1 VHGSLAAEERT
12 AALLRD
18 LRTDGR
24 VEIEDAAYRL
34 NVHPMTIR
42 RALKMLE
49 RDGRA
54 RLVRGGAVHVGSE
67 EFAIRQ
73 SRALSAKKKIA
84 EKIAPLL
91 GAHETVGF
99 DASSTVHVLA
109 QNMPEVERLM
119 VITYGVEA
127 FQSLQGKQNI
137 TAILSGGERDS
148 RTGSLV
154 GFVAQQTVSGFSM
167 DCCILSAS
175 GIDPEAGTMEPTME
189 EVEMKQSMAKS
200 SQRVIMAVDA
210 TKLSHRSSVR
220 SFDLAQVDLLVTECD
235 PRHPRLDPYR
245 DIVDLR

>member
-1 VHGSLAAEERT
+1 
-12 AALLRD
+12 
-18 LRTDGR
+18 
-24 VEIEDAAYRL
+24 
-34 NVHPMTIR
+34 MTMR

-189 EVEMKQSMAKS
+189 EVEMKQSMAKA
-200 SQRVIMAVDA
+200 SQRVIVAADA
-210 TKLSHRSSVR
+210 TKLSRRSSVR
-220 SFDLAQVDLLVTECD
+220 SFDLAQADLLVTECD
-235 PRHPRLDPYR
+235 PRDPRLDPYR
-245 DIVDLR
+245 NIVDLR

>member
-1 VHGSLAAEERT
+1 MHGSLAAEERT
-12 AALLRD
+12 AVLLRD
-18 LRTDGR
+18 LRTEGR

-42 RALKMLE
+42 RALKALE

-54 RLVRGGAVHVGSE
+54 RLVRGGAVHVGTE

-84 EKIAPLL
+84 EKLGPLL
-91 GAHETVGF
+91 GDQETVGF

-109 QNMPEVERLM
+109 QNMPNVERLM

-137 TAILSGGERDS
+137 TTILSGGERDS

-154 GFVAQQTVSGFSM
+154 GLVAQQTVSGFSM
-167 DCCILSAS
+167 DCCILSA
-175 GIDPEAGTMEPTME
+175 GAIDPESGTMEPTME

-220 SFDLAQVDLLVTECD
+220 SFDLAQVDLLVTEYD
-235 PRHPRLDPYR
+235 PGDSRLDSYR